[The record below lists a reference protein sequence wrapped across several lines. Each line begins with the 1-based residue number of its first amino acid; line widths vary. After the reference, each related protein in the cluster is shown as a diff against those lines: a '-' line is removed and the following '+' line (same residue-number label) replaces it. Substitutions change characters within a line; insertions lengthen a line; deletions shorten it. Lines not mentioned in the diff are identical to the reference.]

1 MRSISAMEPRRRSSW
16 SRSLV
21 NGSPI
26 LEDTGEN
33 RRAAGGVQE
42 SGTDLMRISST
53 RVGLT
58 RFLGWLAFL
67 VLASGAIAIAN
78 AAEESRDLAGTWRFR
93 IDRDDRGLAENW
105 ANAPLAGEDTVQLP
119 GMMQAQGHGDP
130 VAVHTP
136 WTGEIV
142 DRSWFTAPE
151 YEKYRQPGNIKVP
164 FWLQP
169 ERHYVGAA
177 WYQREVEV
185 PAARQGRRLVLAL
198 ERPHIETR
206 AWLDGRA
213 LGTSNSLSTPHEYEL
228 GTNAAPGKHLLT
240 IRVDNRLVV
249 DVGIPANGSSL
260 ARFTDGL
267 HTGRWPCRR
276 RPSLAS
282 P

>member
-1 MRSISAMEPRRRSSW
+1 M
-16 SRSLV
+16 

-177 WYQREVEV
+177 W
-185 PAARQGRRLVLAL
+185 
-198 ERPHIETR
+198 
-206 AWLDGRA
+206 
-213 LGTSNSLSTPHEYEL
+213 
-228 GTNAAPGKHLLT
+228 
-240 IRVDNRLVV
+240 
-249 DVGIPANGSSL
+249 
-260 ARFTDGL
+260 
-267 HTGRWPCRR
+267 
-276 RPSLAS
+276 
-282 P
+282 